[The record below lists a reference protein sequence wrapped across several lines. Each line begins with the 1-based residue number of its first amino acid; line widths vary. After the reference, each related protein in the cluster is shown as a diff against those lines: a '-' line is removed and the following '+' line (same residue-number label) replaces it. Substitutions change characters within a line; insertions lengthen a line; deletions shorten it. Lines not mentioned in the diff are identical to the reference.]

1 MFPSRADKLLRLI
14 ALISVLA
21 MMFSL
26 FGAGVA
32 LAEDEPDVAAA
43 AEETMTEETA
53 PTEAVEDTDGQAPEA
68 AAPVGA
74 EDEAPEI
81 DSVMYPEA
89 GNEQAIYDETVS
101 DIWVEDALDGAS
113 VGYSFPRDSS
123 GSRYYIDPDTS
134 QRHTGWLYL
143 NDYWYYFDNDGNLVT
158 GWFKMPSGYTYCF
171 EDSGIVHRGWATR
184 DGNRYYCRPSDAT
197 LQTGWALIDGYWYY
211 FDVSTGKM
219 ITGWYKTPSGYTY
232 YFEDTGIVHRGWA
245 TRDGDKYYCRP
256 SDATLQTG
264 WLEMDGEWYYF
275 DRTTGK
281 LCTGWQFVDNSWYY
295 FYKANDPNGGPEG
308 MMSYSTVIDGYTIKS
323 SGEAVTYTEKRMKQL
338 AQYYSS
344 STNYLILV
352 DITDCKVG
360 VFTGSDYNWSL
371 QKYWN
376 CSPGASS
383 TPTVTGTFTVQSK
396 GIYFDSGS
404 ARCYF
409 YTQFYGNYL
418 FHSVLYYHDGTLM
431 DGRLGMHLSHG
442 CVRLAYNNAYWIYS
456 TVPRGTK
463 VVVYE

>member
-184 DGNRYYCRPSDAT
+184 DGDR
-197 LQTGWALIDGYWYY
+197 
-211 FDVSTGKM
+211 
-219 ITGWYKTPSGYTY
+219 
-232 YFEDTGIVHRGWA
+232 
-245 TRDGDKYYCRP
+245 YYCRP